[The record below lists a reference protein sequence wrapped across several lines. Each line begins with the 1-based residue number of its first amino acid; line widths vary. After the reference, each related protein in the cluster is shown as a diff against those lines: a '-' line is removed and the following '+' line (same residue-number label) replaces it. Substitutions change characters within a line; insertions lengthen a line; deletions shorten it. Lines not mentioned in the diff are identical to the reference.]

1 MAQKWKPR
9 GSKKPPTLVRRPD
22 PRANPLSPM
31 AFCRLI
37 PAMTSAAVATVRVP
51 GTTANLGSGFDTL
64 GLAVAFYNRAQ
75 VRRRSDRRIEIT
87 SPIAE
92 SSRAGA
98 LAMLEEAAGAFF
110 KKTRQARFGADI
122 HLSGDVPIARGLGS
136 SVTARLGCVAGLNA
150 LCGSPLDRQGLLEVV
165 AALEGHPDNAAPA
178 VFGGFTAAGFV
189 GDEVRCLRVPMPG
202 RIRLVTLIP
211 DFEVST
217 PEARKRV
224 PQSFSKADTIHIL
237 NRASLVTAAFAT
249 GRLEALRGCFD
260 DRIHQPHRAPLIPG
274 MEAILAAGVKAGAV
288 GGWLSGSGSTL
299 MCLALDHA
307 DAVAKAMQRKMPN
320 ASVHVLKPDNAGLKV
335 GVKGS

>member
-1 MAQKWKPR
+1 
-9 GSKKPPTLVRRPD
+9 
-22 PRANPLSPM
+22 
-31 AFCRLI
+31 
-37 PAMTSAAVATVRVP
+37 MTSAAVATVRIP

-75 VRRRSDRRIEIT
+75 VRRRGDRRIEIT

-92 SSRAGA
+92 ASRAGA

-189 GDEVRCLRVPMPG
+189 GDEVRCLRVPMPS

-237 NRASLVTAAFAT
+237 NRASLVTAAFTT

-260 DRIHQPHRAPLIPG
+260 DRIHQPYRAPLIPG

-307 DAVAKAMQRKMPN
+307 EAVATAMQRKMPN
-320 ASVHVLKPDNAGLKV
+320 AAVHVLKPDNAGLKV
-335 GVKGS
+335 GVTGS

>member
-1 MAQKWKPR
+1 
-9 GSKKPPTLVRRPD
+9 
-22 PRANPLSPM
+22 
-31 AFCRLI
+31 
-37 PAMTSAAVATVRVP
+37 MTSASVRIP

-64 GLAVAFYNRAQ
+64 GLAVALYNRAT
-75 VRRRSDRRIEIT
+75 VRRRSDRHVEIT

-92 SSRAGA
+92 DARAGA
-98 LAMLEEAAGAFF
+98 LAMLEEAAAAFF
-110 KKTRQARFGADI
+110 KKTRAPRFGVDL
-122 HLSGDVPIARGLGS
+122 HLAGEVPIARGLGS

-150 LCGSPLDRQGLLEVV
+150 LAGSPLNRQGLLEVV

-189 GDEVRCLRVPMPG
+189 GSEVRCIRVPLPS

-224 PQSFSKADTIHIL
+224 PQTFSKADTIHIL

-249 GRLEALRGCFD
+249 GRLESLRGCFD
-260 DRIHQPHRAPLIPG
+260 DRIHQPYRAPLIPG
-274 MEAILAAGVKAGAV
+274 MDAILAAGVKAGAI

-299 MCLALDHA
+299 MCLALDNSE
-307 DAVAKAMQRKMPN
+307 AVATAMQRKMPK
-320 ASVHVLKPDNAGLKV
+320 AAVHILKPDNAGLKV
-335 GVKGS
+335 SLKEGAKKD

>member
-1 MAQKWKPR
+1 M
-9 GSKKPPTLVRRPD
+9 RP
-22 PRANPLSPM
+22 
-31 AFCRLI
+31 
-37 PAMTSAAVATVRVP
+37 MTSASVRIP

-64 GLAVAFYNRAQ
+64 GLAVALYNRAT
-75 VRRRSDRRIEIT
+75 VRRRSDRHVEIT

-92 SSRAGA
+92 DARAGA
-98 LAMLEEAAGAFF
+98 LAMLEEAAAAFF
-110 KKTRQARFGADI
+110 KKTRAPRFGVDL
-122 HLSGDVPIARGLGS
+122 HLAGEVPIARGLGS

-150 LCGSPLDRQGLLEVV
+150 LAGSPLDRQGLLEVV

-189 GDEVRCLRVPMPG
+189 GSEVRCIRVPLPS

-224 PQSFSKADTIHIL
+224 PQTFSKADTIHIL

-249 GRLEALRGCFD
+249 GRLENLRGCFD
-260 DRIHQPHRAPLIPG
+260 DRIHQPYRAPLIPG
-274 MEAILAAGVKAGAV
+274 MDAILAAGVKAGAI

-299 MCLALDHA
+299 MCLALDNSE
-307 DAVAKAMQRKMPN
+307 AVAKAMQRKMPK
-320 ASVHVLKPDNAGLKV
+320 AAVHILKPDNAGLKV
-335 GVKGS
+335 SLKKA

>member
-1 MAQKWKPR
+1 
-9 GSKKPPTLVRRPD
+9 
-22 PRANPLSPM
+22 
-31 AFCRLI
+31 
-37 PAMTSAAVATVRVP
+37 MTSASVRIP

-64 GLAVAFYNRAQ
+64 GLAVALYNRAT
-75 VRRRSDRRIEIT
+75 VRRRSDRHVEIT

-92 SSRAGA
+92 DARAGA
-98 LAMLEEAAGAFF
+98 LAMLEEAAAAFF
-110 KKTRQARFGADI
+110 KKTRAPRFGVDL
-122 HLSGDVPIARGLGS
+122 HLAGEVPIARGLGS

-150 LCGSPLDRQGLLEVV
+150 LAGSPLNRQGLLEVV

-189 GDEVRCLRVPMPG
+189 GSEVRCIRVPLPS

-224 PQSFSKADTIHIL
+224 PQTFSKADTIHIL

-249 GRLEALRGCFD
+249 GRLESLRGCFD
-260 DRIHQPHRAPLIPG
+260 DRIHQPYRAPLIPG
-274 MEAILAAGVKAGAV
+274 MDAILAAGVKAGAI

-299 MCLALDHA
+299 MCLALENSE
-307 DAVAKAMQRKMPN
+307 AVATAMQRKMPK
-320 ASVHVLKPDNAGLKV
+320 AAVHILKPDNAGLKV
-335 GVKGS
+335 SLKEGAKKD

>member
-1 MAQKWKPR
+1 
-9 GSKKPPTLVRRPD
+9 
-22 PRANPLSPM
+22 
-31 AFCRLI
+31 
-37 PAMTSAAVATVRVP
+37 MTSASVRIP

-64 GLAVAFYNRAQ
+64 GLAVALYNRAT
-75 VRRRSDRRIEIT
+75 VRRRSDRHVEIT

-92 SSRAGA
+92 DARAGA
-98 LAMLEEAAGAFF
+98 LAMLEEAAAAFF
-110 KKTRQARFGADI
+110 KKTRAPRFGVDL
-122 HLSGDVPIARGLGS
+122 HLAGEVPIARGLGS

-150 LCGSPLDRQGLLEVV
+150 LAGSPLNRQGLLEVV

-189 GDEVRCLRVPMPG
+189 GSEVRCIRVTLPS

-224 PQSFSKADTIHIL
+224 PQTFSKADTIHIL

-249 GRLEALRGCFD
+249 GRLESLRGCFD
-260 DRIHQPHRAPLIPG
+260 DRIHQPYRAPLIPG
-274 MEAILAAGVKAGAV
+274 MDAILAAGVKAGAI

-299 MCLALDHA
+299 MCLALDNSE
-307 DAVAKAMQRKMPN
+307 AVATAMQRKMPK
-320 ASVHVLKPDNAGLKV
+320 AAVHILKPDNAGLKV
-335 GVKGS
+335 SLKKG

>member
-1 MAQKWKPR
+1 M
-9 GSKKPPTLVRRPD
+9 RP
-22 PRANPLSPM
+22 
-31 AFCRLI
+31 
-37 PAMTSAAVATVRVP
+37 MTSASVRIP

-64 GLAVAFYNRAQ
+64 GLAVALYNRAT
-75 VRRRSDRRIEIT
+75 VRRRSDRHVEIT

-92 SSRAGA
+92 DARAGA
-98 LAMLEEAAGAFF
+98 LAMLEEAAAAFF
-110 KKTRQARFGADI
+110 KKTRAPRFGVDL
-122 HLSGDVPIARGLGS
+122 HLAGEVPIARGLGS

-150 LCGSPLDRQGLLEVV
+150 LAGSPLDRQGLLEVV

-189 GDEVRCLRVPMPG
+189 GSEVRCIRVPLPS

-224 PQSFSKADTIHIL
+224 PQTFSKADTIHIL

-249 GRLEALRGCFD
+249 GRLESLRGCFD
-260 DRIHQPHRAPLIPG
+260 DRIHQPYRAPLIPG
-274 MEAILAAGVKAGAV
+274 MDAILAAGVKAGAI

-299 MCLALDHA
+299 MCLALENSE
-307 DAVAKAMQRKMPN
+307 AVATAMQRKMPK
-320 ASVHVLKPDNAGLKV
+320 AAVHILKPDNAGLRVSLKE
-335 GVKGS
+335 GAKKD

>member
-1 MAQKWKPR
+1 M
-9 GSKKPPTLVRRPD
+9 RP
-22 PRANPLSPM
+22 
-31 AFCRLI
+31 
-37 PAMTSAAVATVRVP
+37 MTSASVRIP

-64 GLAVAFYNRAQ
+64 GLAVALYNRAT
-75 VRRRSDRRIEIT
+75 VRRRSDRHVEIT

-92 SSRAGA
+92 DARAGA
-98 LAMLEEAAGAFF
+98 LAMLEEAAAAFF
-110 KKTRQARFGADI
+110 KKTRAPRFGVDL

-150 LCGSPLDRQGLLEVV
+150 LAGSPLNRQGLLEVV

-189 GDEVRCLRVPMPG
+189 GSEVRCIRVPLPS

-224 PQSFSKADTIHIL
+224 PQTFSKADTIHIL

-249 GRLEALRGCFD
+249 GRLESLRGCFD
-260 DRIHQPHRAPLIPG
+260 DRIHQPYRAPLIPG
-274 MEAILAAGVKAGAV
+274 MDAILAAGVKAGAI

-299 MCLALDHA
+299 MCLALDNSE
-307 DAVAKAMQRKMPN
+307 AVATAMQRKMPK
-320 ASVHVLKPDNAGLKV
+320 AAVHILKPDNAGLKV
-335 GVKGS
+335 SLKEGAKKD

>member
-1 MAQKWKPR
+1 MLP
-9 GSKKPPTLVRRPD
+9 
-22 PRANPLSPM
+22 
-31 AFCRLI
+31 
-37 PAMTSAAVATVRVP
+37 MTSASVRIP

-64 GLAVAFYNRAQ
+64 GLAVAIYNRAT
-75 VRRRSDRRIEIT
+75 VRRRSDRRVEIT

-92 SSRAGA
+92 DARAGA
-98 LAMLEEAAGAFF
+98 LAMLEEAAAAFF
-110 KKTRQARFGADI
+110 KKTRAPRFGVDL

-150 LCGSPLDRQGLLEVV
+150 LAGSPLDRQGLLEVV

-189 GDEVRCLRVPMPG
+189 GSDVRCIRVPLPS

-224 PQSFSKADTIHIL
+224 PQTFSKADTIHIL

-249 GRLEALRGCFD
+249 GRLESLRGCFD
-260 DRIHQPHRAPLIPG
+260 DRIHQPYRAPLIPG
-274 MEAILAAGVKAGAV
+274 MDAILAAGVKAGAI

-299 MCLALDHA
+299 MCLALDNSE
-307 DAVAKAMQRKMPN
+307 AVATAMQRKMPK
-320 ASVHVLKPDNAGLKV
+320 AAVHILKPDNAGLKV
-335 GVKGS
+335 SLKEGAKKD

>member
-1 MAQKWKPR
+1 M
-9 GSKKPPTLVRRPD
+9 RP
-22 PRANPLSPM
+22 
-31 AFCRLI
+31 
-37 PAMTSAAVATVRVP
+37 MTSASVRIP

-64 GLAVAFYNRAQ
+64 GLAVALYNRAT
-75 VRRRSDRRIEIT
+75 VRRRSDRHVEIT

-92 SSRAGA
+92 DARAGA
-98 LAMLEEAAGAFF
+98 LAMLEEAAAAFF
-110 KKTRQARFGADI
+110 KKTRAPRFGVDL
-122 HLSGDVPIARGLGS
+122 HLAGEVPIARGLGS

-150 LCGSPLDRQGLLEVV
+150 LAGSPLNRQGLLEVV

-189 GDEVRCLRVPMPG
+189 GSEVRCIRVTLPS

-224 PQSFSKADTIHIL
+224 PQTFSKADTIHIL

-249 GRLEALRGCFD
+249 GRLESLRGCFD
-260 DRIHQPHRAPLIPG
+260 DRIHQPYRAPLIPG
-274 MEAILAAGVKAGAV
+274 MDAILAAGVKAGAI

-299 MCLALDHA
+299 MCLALDNSE
-307 DAVAKAMQRKMPN
+307 AVATAMQRKMPK
-320 ASVHVLKPDNAGLKV
+320 AAVHILKPDNAGLKV
-335 GVKGS
+335 SLKKG